1 MVAEIRKTIRGEVR
15 VTAAIAVLIESGLK
29 PSQTNLLTTKQAK
42 SPKKQS
48 CTLAVRVPSAYKTT
62 ANDLS
67 LKPKGCDISI
77 QLQGFDE
84 SDTVITSSA
93 HSRVIA

>member
-42 SPKKQS
+42 SPKKQVARWQ
-48 CTLAVRVPSAYKTT
+48 CECHQRTRQPQT
-62 ANDLS
+62 
-67 LKPKGCDISI
+67 I
-77 QLQGFDE
+77 F
-84 SDTVITSSA
+84 
-93 HSRVIA
+93 H